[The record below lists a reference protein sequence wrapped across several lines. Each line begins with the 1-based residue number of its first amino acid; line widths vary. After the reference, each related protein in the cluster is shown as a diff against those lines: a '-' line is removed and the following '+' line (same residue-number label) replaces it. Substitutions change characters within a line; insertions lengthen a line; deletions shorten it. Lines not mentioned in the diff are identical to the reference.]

1 MFFLQ
6 ITTLTIRKLTA
17 KRNTLFVTNTQYKT
31 PNSPS
36 RSLRSVHQSSI
47 MPERKGVKHSA
58 RAASIDSELE
68 GLLHDDPLDVV
79 RILSQNIRFVE
90 RSHENPTANQGI

>member
-17 KRNTLFVTNTQYKT
+17 KHNTLFVTNTQYKT

-58 RAASIDSELE
+58 RAASVDSELE
-68 GLLHDDPLDVV
+68 GLLHDDPLDVL

-90 RSHENPTANQGI
+90 RSHENPTTNQGI